1 MTELREDQK
10 KEALRRLKLLE
21 AEELSKGLVEKFEK
35 TGQVDV
41 YTLDKEKMRQQN
53 EKERKIIAQIEKNG
67 CFVYLVLTDK
77 GQYYQLYYVSNESK
91 DWGEDINSVGKQSI
105 FLIRCKDIRKR
116 GKIVYFGH
124 LDQPNESEIYIEV

>member
-21 AEELSKGLVEKFEK
+21 AEELSKGLVEKFDK

-41 YTLDKEKMRQQN
+41 YTLEKEKMRQQN

-77 GQYYQLYYVSNESK
+77 GQYYQLFYVSNESR
-91 DWGEDINSVGKQSI
+91 DWG
-105 FLIRCKDIRKR
+105 RYR
-116 GKIVYFGH
+116 
-124 LDQPNESEIYIEV
+124 

>member
-21 AEELSKGLVEKFEK
+21 AEELSKGLVEKFAK

-77 GQYYQLYYVSNESK
+77 GQYYQLFYVSNESK
-91 DWGEDINSVGKQSI
+91 DWGEDIDSVGKQSI
-105 FLIRCKDIRKR
+105 FLLRCKYIHKT
-116 GKIVYFGH
+116 VYFGH
-124 LDQPNESEIYIEV
+124 LDQTNESEIYIEV